1 MSSPSK
7 ENMVLL
13 VSEKQQITHSGGI
26 LHLTSKTIFFLMQ
39 WASHFLESRVI
50 RSRLSLLI
58 HTSSSCSK
66 IHGFLLNIEHSLHCC
81 IFQFSIFLNY
91 FEILNFSETGCL
103 LMHLLLFFLYFF
115 KIWRKNWHIQNYDI
129 NDI

>member
-39 WASHFLESRVI
+39 CASHFLESRVI
-50 RSRLSLLI
+50 RS
-58 HTSSSCSK
+58 HV
-66 IHGFLLNIEHSLHCC
+66 
-81 IFQFSIFLNY
+81 
-91 FEILNFSETGCL
+91 CL
-103 LMHLLLFFLYFF
+103 CLFTLLLRVPKYMAFY
-115 KIWRKNWHIQNYDI
+115 
-129 NDI
+129 